1 MSGLW
6 IVIAAVCVAF
16 LSKAQPLYK
25 ETTEI
30 RKHGLSE
37 ILQEQMSANQNDKNK
52 RNAMKSKSIRHI
64 PALLKLPP
72 SSLYLKS
79 SYKRKIFNP
88 KSILPSNGSWA
99 LEAVSKAAAYM
110 LSHHLS
116 QCLAVVISN
125 EDKNELKALLTTL
138 DTLYVPHLLLLK
150 RNDLMAPDIRGKRS
164 PFSFDFHLQEQN

>member
-6 IVIAAVCVAF
+6 IVIASVCVAF

-30 RKHGLSE
+30 RKPGLSE

-52 RNAMKSKSIRHI
+52 RNATKSKSIRHI

-88 KSILPSNGSWA
+88 KSIPSNGSWA
-99 LEAVSKAAAYM
+99 LETVSKAAAYM

-116 QCLAVVISN
+116 QCLAFVIGK

-138 DTLYVPHLLLLK
+138 DNLYVPRLLLLK
-150 RNDLMAPDIRGKRS
+150 RNDLMAPDITGKRS
-164 PFSFDFHLQEQN
+164 PFSFDFHLQGLN